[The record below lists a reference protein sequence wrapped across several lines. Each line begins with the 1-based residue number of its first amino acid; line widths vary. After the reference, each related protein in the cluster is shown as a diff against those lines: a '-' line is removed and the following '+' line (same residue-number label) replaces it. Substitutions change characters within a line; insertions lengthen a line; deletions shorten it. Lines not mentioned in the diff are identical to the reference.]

1 MQDNGEYIT
10 ETTNTAYKI
19 DKNVVLIKIYLYT
32 SIFPYLKKKRRER
45 GIVLNLQHLNQLTD
59 DEICF
64 S

>member
-32 SIFPYLKKKRRER
+32 SIFPYLKKKNVGKGESFW
-45 GIVLNLQHLNQLTD
+45 IYNILIN
-59 DEICF
+59 
-64 S
+64 